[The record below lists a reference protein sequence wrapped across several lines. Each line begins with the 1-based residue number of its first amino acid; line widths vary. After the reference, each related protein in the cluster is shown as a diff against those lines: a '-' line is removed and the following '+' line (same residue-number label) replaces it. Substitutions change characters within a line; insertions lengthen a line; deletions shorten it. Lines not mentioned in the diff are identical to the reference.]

1 MQVWGGHDNNCRDE
15 SPVLWWWLMTQ
26 VILFYVIVTFGLA
39 TWGSYLCA
47 VADAQEEIARQAV
60 DEYLQERKKR
70 DQMMMLE
77 DGQASQPLLIN

>member
-15 SPVLWWWLMTQ
+15 SSVLWWWLMTQ